1 MIWSRRSNLRL
12 VGIPE
17 RKEGTD
23 MCAFLEKWIPDVLGA
38 SNFPGPLLIE
48 RAHRIGKVTDA
59 EAQPPARPRVVIMK
73 FLNYADKSRIM
84 QAARM
89 KGPILLDNQRVMFFP
104 DISAQ
109 LLKRRKVFDG
119 VKREGLFQLENY
131 TRLLGIY
138 TSETASG
145 KGLTESQEELRNI
158 CRSQEELRNICRS
171 QEELRNICR
180 SQEELRNICRS
191 QEELRRTHC
200 FISFYRR

>member
-1 MIWSRRSNLRL
+1 M
-12 VGIPE
+12 
-17 RKEGTD
+17 K
-23 MCAFLEKWIPDVLGA
+23 
-38 SNFPGPLLIE
+38 
-48 RAHRIGKVTDA
+48 
-59 EAQPPARPRVVIMK
+59 IMK
-73 FLNYADKSRIM
+73 SIKSLPNTS
-84 QAARM
+84 Q
-89 KGPILLDNQRVMFFP
+89 
-104 DISAQ
+104 
-109 LLKRRKVFDG
+109 
-119 VKREGLFQLENY
+119 
-131 TRLLGIY
+131 LLGIY